1 MEQCMI
7 RLFKKFL
14 LPGLAMAL
22 FSAAT
27 VPAAEAPVNPANG
40 KLSGQFMI
48 NGKTPLANGRLF
60 LYNKAMGPPSS
71 DRYSRVPDNITHLD
85 NNGKFQ
91 FELEPGVYYLS
102 AINVTVDAPMGP
114 PADGEPI
121 YFKMDAK
128 GAIEPFVVSAGQDTN
143 AGIISTSSP
152 YRRTMAGSDKFVTLV
167 EGIIIDADDKPVEG
181 AVVLADN
188 KPGTQNKALFVSE
201 KTGRDGRFVLH
212 VHEGGQYFLRARG
225 AYHGGMPEAGDI
237 INFNDPKEQITVT
250 LKKGERLSG
259 ITIKVKRQPQK
270 GPLFQ
275 GKPL

>member
-1 MEQCMI
+1 MI
-7 RLFKKFL
+7 RLFRKFL
-14 LPGLAMAL
+14 LPGLALAL
-22 FSAAT
+22 FSVANA
-27 VPAAEAPVNPANG
+27 PAAGTPANSANG
-40 KLSGQFMI
+40 RLFGQFMLTD
-48 NGKTPLANGRLF
+48 KKPLANGRLF
-60 LYNKAMGPPSS
+60 LYNKDMGPPSS

-102 AINVTVDAPMGP
+102 AINVTADAPMGP
-114 PADGEPI
+114 PADGEPV
-121 YFKMDAK
+121 YFKMDAN
-128 GAIEPFVVSAGQDTN
+128 GAIEPFVVTAGKDTDV
-143 AGIISTSSP
+143 GIISTSAP
-152 YRRTMAGSDKFVTLV
+152 YRRTMAGSDKVATLV

-181 AVVLADN
+181 AVVLADD

-201 KTGRDGRFVLH
+201 KTGRDGRFKLH

-225 AYHGGMPEAGDI
+225 AYHGGMPEEGDI

-250 LKKGERLSG
+250 LKKGETLSG